1 MGTFEIVRTLPA
13 TPERAFAVL
22 GDLAAYGQFQPLTR
36 IRATPGPVRPG
47 WSFVA
52 YTGIGPA
59 SVVDR
64 MVVTAW
70 EPGEHFAIVKVGPVL
85 DGWATVHLTP
95 EGEGTRVV
103 WREEIVP
110 RPGWLGRRLGPVSDP
125 LMRWFTG
132 RSLDRMA
139 ERAGAR

>member
-1 MGTFEIVRTLPA
+1 MGTFEIARTVDADPDR
-13 TPERAFAVL
+13 TFAVL
-22 GDLAAYGQFQPLTR
+22 GDLPSYGQFQPLTR
-36 IRATPGPVRPG
+36 IRATPGPITPG

-52 YTGIGPA
+52 YTGLGPL

-70 EPGEHFAIVKVGPVL
+70 EPGQHFAIVKIGPVL
-85 DGWATVHLTP
+85 DGGAEVHLTP

-110 RPGWLGRRLGPVSDP
+110 RPGWLGRGVGPVTDP
-125 LMRWFTG
+125 VMRWFMG
-132 RSLDRMA
+132 HSLDRMA
-139 ERAGAR
+139 ERIGAR